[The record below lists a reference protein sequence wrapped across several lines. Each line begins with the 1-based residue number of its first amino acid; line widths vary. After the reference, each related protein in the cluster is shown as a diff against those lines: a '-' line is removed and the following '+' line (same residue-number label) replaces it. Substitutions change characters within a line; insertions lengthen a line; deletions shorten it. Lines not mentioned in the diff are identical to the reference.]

1 MSELRNDAL
10 TILVVDDSEDVR
22 TTLALWLRRRG
33 YRVVEAVDGKEAVAA
48 AERELP
54 ALILMDIGIG
64 PQSGIASVA
73 QIRTHPKLRDIPIVA
88 VTAYDSPGLR
98 LEADKVG
105 FTEYV
110 TKPFD
115 PDHLGTLIE
124 QLLGQ
129 SRGQK

>member
-1 MSELRNDAL
+1 MSEKLDGAL
-10 TILVVDDSEDVR
+10 TILVVDDVDDIRSA
-22 TTLALWLRRRG
+22 LKLWLKGRG
-33 YRVVEAVDGKEAVAA
+33 FHVVEAVDGKEAVMKAT
-48 AERELP
+48 RDLP

-73 QIRTHPKLRDIPIVA
+73 QIRQHPELREVPVVA

-98 LEADKVG
+98 LEAFEAG

-115 PDHLGTLIE
+115 PDQLGTLIDH
-124 QLLGQ
+124 LLLK
-129 SRGQK
+129 SNRS